1 MEGNADTDLQPWPG
15 FKNYFQF
22 KRQEDDKQKF
32 QCKLCLPVV
41 KLISASSSSPSNL
54 TTHIKVSPSQTLGF
68 DLTDAVKVSL
78 CGMVFCFRVHPG
90 QVESLNKDLKNCKRQ
105 KTSPISEK
113 PLTQQ
118 DIRQFQKKSA
128 SVPQATVDR
137 LVVDFIINDL
147 QPFSLVEK
155 PSFQNLIKGLQ
166 PERSVIGRKSVM
178 RTIEENYQKMK
189 TALINK
195 MSNVTYVCTTADA
208 WTARNRS
215 YLGVTCHWIDA
226 ETLQRHSAA
235 IACRR
240 LKGSHTYKLL
250 ASTLEDIHKEFKIQ
264 NKVERTVTDNGSNFC
279 KAFRLFGGQHVD
291 IDTDSSE
298 DDIPMDFTEVA
309 SFLDQAEESEV
320 MYHLPHHHRCA
331 CHTLNLIASKD
342 VEAAESDK
350 TFKAVS
356 RAAFGKCQAIFNK
369 QSRSS
374 LASDTVKEKLGRLLV
389 VPNSTRWNSV
399 YQALECITSL
409 EEKQEGI
416 FDALCD
422 TLEMPSFRQTE
433 MTFIKEFCEVMK
445 PVCQALDILQG
456 EKTASLGF
464 LLPTI
469 TCLREKLHDKK
480 ISGNLR
486 YCVSLV
492 DALLAGISKRF
503 GRLFQDNDYILASI
517 LHPRFKLSWIKC
529 TEDKQKAVTL
539 FKELVTSSQS
549 EGSSDESEHRSSEE
563 DNDEKGFFDS
573 LATVGKTTSINEAD
587 RFIAQEPTS
596 TASML
601 DQRFLKPLFIKYNTA
616 LPASAAVERLFSIG
630 GQIFVPNRANISDA
644 NFERQLLLKVN
655 KGLITYL

>member
-1 MEGNADTDLQPWPG
+1 M
-15 FKNYFQF
+15 
-22 KRQEDDKQKF
+22 
-32 QCKLCLPVV
+32 CLHEIAEEQ
-41 KLISASSSSPSNL
+41 LELGL
-54 TTHIKVSPSQTLGF
+54 TLVRKIIETFRYGRLSYITEKSFS
-68 DLTDAVKVSL
+68 
-78 CGMVFCFRVHPG
+78 FC
-90 QVESLNKDLKNCKRQ
+90 
-105 KTSPISEK
+105 
-113 PLTQQ
+113 
-118 DIRQFQKKSA
+118 
-128 SVPQATVDR
+128 
-137 LVVDFIINDL
+137 
-147 QPFSLVEK
+147 
-155 PSFQNLIKGLQ
+155 
-166 PERSVIGRKSVM
+166 
-178 RTIEENYQKMK
+178 
-189 TALINK
+189 
-195 MSNVTYVCTTADA
+195 
-208 WTARNRS
+208 RS

-279 KAFRLFGGQHVD
+279 KAF
-291 IDTDSSE
+291 
-298 DDIPMDFTEVA
+298 
-309 SFLDQAEESEV
+309 
-320 MYHLPHHHRCA
+320 RCA

-422 TLEMPSFRQTE
+422 TLEMPSFQ
-433 MTFIKEFCEVMK
+433 
-445 PVCQALDILQG
+445 
-456 EKTASLGF
+456 
-464 LLPTI
+464 
-469 TCLREKLHDKK
+469 
-480 ISGNLR
+480 
-486 YCVSLV
+486 
-492 DALLAGISKRF
+492 
-503 GRLFQDNDYILASI
+503 
-517 LHPRFKLSWIKC
+517 
-529 TEDKQKAVTL
+529 
-539 FKELVTSSQS
+539 
-549 EGSSDESEHRSSEE
+549 GSSDESEHRSSEE

>member
-1 MEGNADTDLQPWPG
+1 MLSRCAVSQ
-15 FKNYFQF
+15 
-22 KRQEDDKQKF
+22 
-32 QCKLCLPVV
+32 
-41 KLISASSSSPSNL
+41 
-54 TTHIKVSPSQTLGF
+54 VSPSQTLGF

-208 WTARNRS
+208 WTARN
-215 YLGVTCHWIDA
+215 
-226 ETLQRHSAA
+226 
-235 IACRR
+235 
-240 LKGSHTYKLL
+240 
-250 ASTLEDIHKEFKIQ
+250 
-264 NKVERTVTDNGSNFC
+264 
-279 KAFRLFGGQHVD
+279 RLFGGQHVD